1 MIGKALLKNT
11 IMLLAASMMLAACD
25 IGSEPKEDGPPPAP
39 LMYQISNKDGAV
51 EGWMFGTIH
60 ALPDNTQW
68 RTEILEGANTE
79 ADFLIVE
86 IAELDDNR
94 AISRVYTQL
103 AARPGLPPL
112 NERVEEAKRARLDML
127 IARSN
132 FTPRDFQSVETWA
145 AALMLAQLARTG
157 KAENGVDRAF
167 LEDFKGRPIREF
179 EGASAQLTIFD
190 QLPEQDQR
198 DLLSGVMD
206 DIAKAETD
214 PGSLREA
221 WIVGDEQALIEA
233 TQTGIMADPELREA
247 LLVERNRDWAEQLK
261 PILAK
266 EDLPMIAVGAGHLV
280 GPDGLPAMLREQGFV
295 VERVQ

>member
-1 MIGKALLKNT
+1 MIGKALLKNMT
-11 IMLLAASMMLAACD
+11 LLLAASMTLAACD
-25 IGSEPKEDGPPPAP
+25 IGSEPAQEDPPPAP
-39 LMYQISNKDGAV
+39 LMYKIANQDGAI

-68 RTEILEGANTE
+68 RTDVLEAANKE

-86 IAELDDNR
+86 IAELADNR

-112 NERVEEAKRARLDML
+112 TKRIEEAKRAKLEML
-127 IARSN
+127 IARSK

-167 LEDFKGRPIREF
+167 LDDFRGRQIREF
-179 EGASAQLTIFD
+179 EGANAQLAIFD

-247 LLVERNRDWAEQLK
+247 LLVQRNRDWVEQLK
-261 PILAK
+261 SILAQ